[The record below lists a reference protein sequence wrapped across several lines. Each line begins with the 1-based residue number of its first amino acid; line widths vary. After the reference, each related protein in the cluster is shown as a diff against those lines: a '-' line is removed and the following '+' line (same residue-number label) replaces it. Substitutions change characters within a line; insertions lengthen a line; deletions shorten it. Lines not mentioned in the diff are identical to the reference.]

1 MNALLY
7 STTAIRYQQCG
18 KHAGVLQEKRGL
30 FVGCHRLF
38 YREVKTMAYSI
49 VEKPPPSP
57 VTHDHSVASE
67 RSKTGRYGK
76 ISLSSDIVFFG
87 DPVRL
92 DSKKDKSDH
101 LANDEFRYMQWVIVV
116 FVLGVILPA
125 LAMLSYLIFNPE
137 SFR

>member
-1 MNALLY
+1 
-7 STTAIRYQQCG
+7 
-18 KHAGVLQEKRGL
+18 
-30 FVGCHRLF
+30 
-38 YREVKTMAYSI
+38 MAYSI